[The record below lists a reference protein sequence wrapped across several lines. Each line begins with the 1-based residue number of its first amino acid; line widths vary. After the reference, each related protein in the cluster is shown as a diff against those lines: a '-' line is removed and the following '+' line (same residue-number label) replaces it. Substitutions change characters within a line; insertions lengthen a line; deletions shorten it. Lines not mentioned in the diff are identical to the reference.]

1 MYRMID
7 VCMLLQLSIR
17 VPLALRC
24 CYGRRRI
31 CVTSAC
37 PSIDVCTPR
46 CASIDSQG
54 SDSMS
59 VVTQH
64 RLRMALMTVTG
75 FDWRPLRATVTIN
88 ECRLHRTTCPVRGAP
103 WCPVRPVRPRMPPH
117 APTCPRMPPHAP
129 ACPVMPGGA
138 RSCPEMSVCYAAPC
152 LAGLEKTSEKPLN
165 THTFQN

>member
-117 APTCPRMPPHAP
+117 APACPRMPRIF
-129 ACPVMPGGA
+129 
-138 RSCPEMSVCYAAPC
+138 RSLINGNYCEQVIHSSLLQEQTLCVTN
-152 LAGLEKTSEKPLN
+152 LG
-165 THTFQN
+165 